1 MQSLSENLT
10 PCGWELTQN
19 HQNQD
24 RVDPWLIAKLD
35 LTTAE
40 LDLTTAELDLILAEV
55 DLIMAEDVRYCW
67 TQ

>member
-40 LDLTTAELDLILAEV
+40 LDLILAEV